1 MQAQLCET
9 MKPLKAFDIQFV
21 GLKIGKHDY
30 KFEIDYKFF
39 EHFEYDEFNDVNVTI
54 VLNLVKKS
62 TFLELNFQASGTIN
76 VNCDLTNERY
86 DESVNTDFDLVV
98 SFGDEYNDENEA
110 ILILPHA
117 EYEINVAHYI
127 YELIVLSLP
136 QKRVHPGVE
145 AGTLGSNNKKKLED
159 LSPKSLENKPPK
171 EDIDP
176 RWETLKK
183 LITDK

>member
-1 MQAQLCET
+1 MQAQICEI

-21 GLKIGKHDY
+21 GLKIGKHNY

-39 EHFEYDEFNDVNVTI
+39 EHFEYDEFNDVNVKI
-54 VLNLVKKS
+54 DLNLVKKS
-62 TFLELNFQASGTIN
+62 TFLELNFQANGTIN
-76 VNCDLTNERY
+76 VNCDLTNEHY

-145 AGTLGSNNKKKLED
+145 AGTLGSDILKKLED

>member
-1 MQAQLCET
+1 MMSLT
-9 MKPLKAFDIQFV
+9 TLT
-21 GLKIGKHDY
+21 L
-30 KFEIDYKFF
+30 
-39 EHFEYDEFNDVNVTI
+39 TI

-145 AGTLGSNNKKKLED
+145 AGTLGSDILKQLED